1 MKREI
6 KFRGKRIDN
15 GEWVYG
21 LLIKHEKIAGIIP
34 AYEIHYTDCGGAL
47 DFLYIEVDPTTVGQ
61 YTGLKDKIGTD
72 IYEGDSLFVNRIGD
86 YPLNQNHH
94 VVYNRY
100 FATFATDQDSTFD
113 WVRYEGKYT
122 VTGNIHN
129 K

>member
-6 KFRGKRIDN
+6 KFRGKRTDN

-21 LLIKHEKIAGIIP
+21 YYWSVKD
-34 AYEIHYTDCGGAL
+34 IHFIQDTHGNQLMPFDHK
-47 DFLYIEVDPTTVGQ
+47 VDLATVGQ
-61 YTGLKDKIGTD
+61 YTGLKDKNGTE

-122 VTGNIHN
+122 VTGNIHD